1 MNINPKWLI
10 GGAALVLY
18 QVTIGGGFG
27 NLQAQMVQGQVTR
40 QQRQA
45 DGADTQARQ
54 IAMDKLNQQAPIADA
69 RYAANC
75 QIVVSSLN
83 ERDSMAIVIG
93 TPVWVGKSNV
103 PLSVGNVVCDAN
115 GFTAQIVPGVYQGK
129 PAPVAGL
136 EARTMDQG
144 VIKAAIDRYQQRGI
158 TIKQNSQ

>member
-1 MNINPKWLI
+1 M
-10 GGAALVLY
+10 LY
-18 QVTIGGGFG
+18 QSTIGGGFG
-27 NLQAQMVQGQVTR
+27 NVQAQMQQGQATR

-45 DGADTQARQ
+45 DGAETQARQ
-54 IAMDKLNQQAPIADA
+54 IAMDKLKQQAPIADA

-75 QIVVSSLN
+75 QLIVSSLN

-93 TPVWVGKSNV
+93 APVWVAKSTV

-115 GFTAQIVPGVYQGK
+115 GFTAQIIPGTWNGK

-144 VIKAAIDRYQQRGI
+144 VIKAAIERYQQRGI
-158 TIKQNSQ
+158 NIKQNAQ